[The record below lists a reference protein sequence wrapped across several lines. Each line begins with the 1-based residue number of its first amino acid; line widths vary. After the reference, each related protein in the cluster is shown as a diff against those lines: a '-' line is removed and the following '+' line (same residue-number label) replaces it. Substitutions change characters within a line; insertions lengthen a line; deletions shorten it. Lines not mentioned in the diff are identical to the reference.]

1 MLNDGILSD
10 ELIEIIDGLPDD
22 IKTDDKLLFEFA
34 CNQVVN
40 GIDCRS
46 HGNHRQFIGLIKG
59 WYYSDGAMK
68 IQDVVGSM
76 DGKDFDWQ
84 LYDNT
89 LAVIERYHL
98 SVGFG
103 EPKPT
108 LPDDIQEVLGWLTV
122 NEMKELLRHN
132 GQKVSGNRSELE
144 ERILTYISLDDI
156 QPTIQAK
163 FDDKLA
169 KHNQAILESKY
180 SLLLDFI
187 KRRYLFLQDIIKR
200 HNADGEIGI
209 AKFAPQ
215 SIMYFSANP
224 ADFNKLLYE
233 IYGFSYDD
241 VVFGGKIHKLLPLLP
256 NEMADIRY
264 KYAGVAKQYQSQT
277 SQPLYHSQPIEKDD
291 EEYEDDYYDDDIE
304 YRPVSFWL
312 CLGIL
317 LFPAIF
323 AWFTLGKGYSL
334 KARLISFAWFGLM
347 LCLMMI

>member
-34 CNQVVN
+34 CNQVIN

-46 HGNHRQFIGLIKG
+46 HGNHRQLVGLIKG

-84 LYDNT
+84 LYDNA
-89 LAVIERYHL
+89 LAVIEQYHL

-108 LPDDIQEVLGWLTV
+108 LPNDIQEVLGWLTV
-122 NEMKELLRHN
+122 NEMKELLRNN

-163 FDDKLA
+163 FDD
-169 KHNQAILESKY
+169 N
-180 SLLLDFI
+180 
-187 KRRYLFLQDIIKR
+187 
-200 HNADGEIGI
+200 
-209 AKFAPQ
+209 
-215 SIMYFSANP
+215 
-224 ADFNKLLYE
+224 
-233 IYGFSYDD
+233 
-241 VVFGGKIHKLLPLLP
+241 
-256 NEMADIRY
+256 
-264 KYAGVAKQYQSQT
+264 
-277 SQPLYHSQPIEKDD
+277 
-291 EEYEDDYYDDDIE
+291 
-304 YRPVSFWL
+304 
-312 CLGIL
+312 
-317 LFPAIF
+317 
-323 AWFTLGKGYSL
+323 
-334 KARLISFAWFGLM
+334 
-347 LCLMMI
+347 